1 MERTPREFKLDEFTV
16 SQIEQCLEIMR
27 KHGFT
32 SCSYWDNTPYVDDIG
47 NEMLVMLYGYM
58 PNVDWWEE
66 LEALADTVRTEM
78 NDVVLTCEGDHV
90 EVVETP
96 IRMNCSVIFP
106 ITYLK

>member
-16 SQIEQCLEIMR
+16 SQIGQCLEIMR

-47 NEMLVMLYGYM
+47 NEMLIMLYGYM
-58 PNVDWWEE
+58 PNVDRWEE

-90 EVVETP
+90 EIAETP